1 MRTVLEKF
9 LKAAVE
15 RESKIESL
23 ALEALYCD
31 GAHHKQW
38 YLEQILDL
46 VASRETR
53 DRMICVDW
61 EQGIAP

>member
-1 MRTVLEKF
+1 MKGASMKQITF
-9 LKAAVE
+9 AC
-15 RESKIESL
+15 
-23 ALEALYCD
+23 ALYTD

-46 VASRETR
+46 VAGPETR
-53 DRMICVDW
+53 ELMNTRIDW